1 MPDPMVKKLRDA
13 VNGLLY
19 LSEQDAPFEV
29 IEWDAKDE
37 LTADRVREL
46 GKHPKRA
53 PVAQSDFREFIQ
65 PLTQEQDWY
74 EDEEKA
80 RVGKYKELLAVFDKE
95 LTDPTVFRVG
105 KVKATYFLLGR
116 SKTGKW
122 VGVKTEAVET

>member
-1 MPDPMVKKLRDA
+1 MADPAVKKLRDA
-13 VNGLLY
+13 VDGLLY

-29 IEWDAKDE
+29 VEWEEQSE

-53 PVAQSDFREFIQ
+53 PVTQSDFHEFIE

-74 EDEEKA
+74 EDEEKE
-80 RVGKYKELLAVFDKE
+80 RVVRYKQLLAVFDKE

-105 KVKATYFLLGR
+105 SEKATYYLLGR
-116 SKTGKW
+116 SK
-122 VGVKTEAVET
+122 A